1 MQEGDVQEPL
11 GASQGRVTL
20 GVYRVRRGEAE
31 ARWREQGCGGQLEK
45 HTGKTAHVGKPILAV
60 QAREGDAIP
69 MGTGHPVRP
78 ALVTPAPLSLL

>member
-11 GASQGRVTL
+11 RASQGRVTL

-45 HTGKTAHVGKPILAV
+45 HTGTNCTRGEAHTGRAG
-60 QAREGDAIP
+60 EG
-69 MGTGHPVRP
+69 G
-78 ALVTPAPLSLL
+78 